1 MQNNDL
7 DPDEKKKEEK
17 RKANNEAAKRS
28 RAKKKAE
35 KEMAK
40 KRGKFMDD
48 EETEKTR
55 VRVAQHR
62 ERMNEETAAENRE
75 KTRVQTA
82 EYRERM
88 NEETAAIVREDNR
101 IRHIQQREEQDEE
114 TAAENREKTRV
125 HVAEH
130 RERMNEETAARVRE
144 EDRIRHQ
151 RFREEQEEYEAAHRR
166 EQENERRR
174 LARNLKHTKIKP
186 KDGLRTQEILEGS
199 FVVPLL
205 EESADAIG
213 KMDIACP
220 HCGALK
226 FKSESA
232 GLCCSSG
239 KVILTPFPRPPE
251 DILKRWKGQGPD
263 DLLFKQHSRDLN
275 NALCFSSIQV
285 NQRHFAGYNPSV
297 IFQGQ
302 MKHFVGPL
310 LPDDGSTPKFAQ
322 LYCFDPALETTQRFA
337 NMTIPT
343 GLSST
348 KKETLKKLLKEMQ
361 DIIKRENPFV
371 KDFLMILELEN
382 ENVLDG
388 TLVISASAR
397 PAGEHV
403 RRYNAPT
410 AFSEVSVLTNES
422 RYDIVV
428 RKRGG
433 GLRDISEL
441 NPKSMPLH
449 FTLLFPYGTSGWDME
464 VKHADGRRR
473 VTIREWYIYHSFS
486 RGNNQIFI
494 TEKS

>member
-1 MQNNDL
+1 MQKNDL
-7 DPDEKKKEEK
+7 EPDEEAKEK
-17 RKANNEAAKRS
+17 RKKANEKAKRY

-35 KEMAK
+35 KEAAK
-40 KRGKFMDD
+40 KSSP
-48 EETEKTR
+48 EEVERKEAEKK
-55 VRVAQHR
+55 
-62 ERMNEETAAENRE
+62 NEEKANAR
-75 KTRVQTA
+75 KRQSK
-82 EYRERM
+82 RRKLL
-88 NEETAAIVREDNR
+88 
-101 IRHIQQREEQDEE
+101 DEE
-114 TAAENREKTRV
+114 TAARVREDDRMR
-125 HVAEH
+125 HIQH
-130 RERMNEETAARVRE
+130 REEQDEETAARVRE
-144 EDRIRHQ
+144 EDRLRHQ
-151 RFREEQEEYEAAHRR
+151 RFREEQEEYEAAQRR

-186 KDGLRTQEILEGS
+186 KDGLRTQEILAGT

-322 LYCFDPALETTQRFA
+322 LYCFDPSLETTQRFA

-473 VTIREWYIYHSFS
+473 VTIREWYIYHTFS

-494 TEKS
+494 TEKL

>member
-1 MQNNDL
+1 MENNDL
-7 DPDEKKKEEK
+7 DEEAIEKK
-17 RKANNEAAKRS
+17 RKANEKAQRY

-35 KEMAK
+35 KEAAK
-40 KRGKFMDD
+40 KSSPEEVERKEAEKKNEEKADARKRQSKRRKLLD
-48 EETEKTR
+48 EET
-55 VRVAQHR
+55 V
-62 ERMNEETAAENRE
+62 AENRE
-75 KTRVQTA
+75 KTRVQ
-82 EYRERM
+82 
-88 NEETAAIVREDNR
+88 
-101 IRHIQQREEQDEE
+101 
-114 TAAENREKTRV
+114 
-125 HVAEH
+125 VAEH

-144 EDRIRHQ
+144 EDRLRHQ
-151 RFREEQEEYEAAHRR
+151 RFREEQEEYEAAQRR

-186 KDGLRTQEILEGS
+186 KDGLRTQEILAGT

-263 DLLFKQHSRDLN
+263 DLLFKKHSRDLN

-361 DIIKRENPFV
+361 DIIKRENPFF

-473 VTIREWYIYHSFS
+473 VTIREWYIYHTFS

-494 TEKS
+494 TEKL

>member
-40 KRGKFMDD
+40 KRGKFMD

-75 KTRVQTA
+75 KTRVQ
-82 EYRERM
+82 
-88 NEETAAIVREDNR
+88 
-101 IRHIQQREEQDEE
+101 
-114 TAAENREKTRV
+114 
-125 HVAEH
+125 VAEH

-144 EDRIRHQ
+144 ENRLRMQ
-151 RFREEQEEYEAAHRR
+151 RFREEQEEYEAAQRR

-186 KDGLRTQEILEGS
+186 KDGLRTQEILAGT

-449 FTLLFPYGTSGWDME
+449 FTLLFPYGTSGWDVE

-473 VTIREWYIYHSFS
+473 VTIREWYIYHTFS

-494 TEKS
+494 TEKL

>member
-1 MQNNDL
+1 MENNDL
-7 DPDEKKKEEK
+7 EPDEEAKEK
-17 RKANNEAAKRS
+17 IRKANEKAKRY

-35 KEMAK
+35 KEAAK
-40 KRGKFMDD
+40 KSSPEEVERKEAEKKNEEKANARKRQSKRRKLLD
-48 EETEKTR
+48 EET
-55 VRVAQHR
+55 V
-62 ERMNEETAAENRE
+62 AENRE
-75 KTRVQTA
+75 KTRVQ
-82 EYRERM
+82 
-88 NEETAAIVREDNR
+88 
-101 IRHIQQREEQDEE
+101 
-114 TAAENREKTRV
+114 
-125 HVAEH
+125 VAEH

-144 EDRIRHQ
+144 EDRLRHQ
-151 RFREEQEEYEAAHRR
+151 RFREEQEEYEAAQRR

-186 KDGLRTQEILEGS
+186 KDGLRTQEILAGT

>member
-1 MQNNDL
+1 MQNNDQ

-62 ERMNEETAAENRE
+62 ERMNEETAAR
-75 KTRVQTA
+75 
-82 EYRERM
+82 
-88 NEETAAIVREDNR
+88 VREDNR

-114 TAAENREKTRV
+114 TAA
-125 HVAEH
+125 
-130 RERMNEETAARVRE
+130 RVRE
-144 EDRIRHQ
+144 EDRLRHQ
-151 RFREEQEEYEAAHRR
+151 RFREEQEEYEAAQRR

-473 VTIREWYIYHSFS
+473 VTIREWYIYHTFS

-494 TEKS
+494 TEKL

>member
-40 KRGKFMDD
+40 KRGKFMD

-75 KTRVQTA
+75 KTRVQ
-82 EYRERM
+82 
-88 NEETAAIVREDNR
+88 
-101 IRHIQQREEQDEE
+101 
-114 TAAENREKTRV
+114 
-125 HVAEH
+125 VAEH
-130 RERMNEETAARVRE
+130 RERMNEETAVRVREENRIRNFNHREEQDEETAARVRE
-144 EDRIRHQ
+144 ENRLRMQ
-151 RFREEQEEYEAAHRR
+151 RFREEQEEYEAAQRR
-166 EQENERRR
+166 EQENEQRR
-174 LARNLKHTKIKP
+174 LARKLKDTKIKP

-263 DLLFKQHSRDLN
+263 DLLFKKHSRDLN

>member
-1 MQNNDL
+1 MKYNLYN
-7 DPDEKKKEEK
+7 
-17 RKANNEAAKRS
+17 
-28 RAKKKAE
+28 AKKKAE
-35 KEMAK
+35 EEEAK
-40 KRGKFMDD
+40 KNSTPEEVEKKD
-48 EETEKTR
+48 EEKKAKTR
-55 VRVAQHR
+55 KRQAKR
-62 ERMNEETAAENRE
+62 RKLMTEETAAENRE
-75 KTRVQTA
+75 KTRVQTV

-88 NEETAAIVREDNR
+88 TEETAARVREENR
-101 IRHIQQREEQDEE
+101 IRNFQRREEQDEE
-114 TAAENREKTRV
+114 TAARVREDDRIR
-125 HVAEH
+125 HIQH
-130 RERMNEETAARVRE
+130 REEQDEETAARVRE
-144 EDRIRHQ
+144 ENRLRMQ
-151 RFREEQEEYEAAHRR
+151 RFREEQEEYEAAQRR
-166 EQENERRR
+166 ELESERRR
-174 LARNLKHTKIKP
+174 LARKLKDTKIKP
-186 KDGLRTQEILEGS
+186 KDGLRTQEILAGT

-213 KMDIACP
+213 KMDVVCP

-251 DILKRWKGQGPD
+251 EILRRWTGQTPD
-263 DLLFKQHSRDLN
+263 DLLFKEHSRELN

-285 NQRHFAGYNPSV
+285 NQRTFAGYNPSV

-302 MKHFVGPL
+302 LKHLVGPL

-322 LYCFDPALETTQRFA
+322 LYCWDPALETTQRFA

-343 GLSST
+343 GLSSS

-361 DIIKRENPFV
+361 DVIKRENPFV
-371 KDFLMILELEN
+371 KDFQMILEFEN

-397 PAGEHV
+397 PAEEHV

-449 FTLLFPYGTSGWDME
+449 FTLLFPYGTYGWDVS

-473 VTIREWYIYHSFS
+473 VTIREWYIYHTFS
-486 RGNNQIFI
+486 RGNN
-494 TEKS
+494 

>member
-40 KRGKFMDD
+40 KRGKFMD

-75 KTRVQTA
+75 KTRVQVA
-82 EYRERM
+82 EHRERM
-88 NEETAAIVREDNR
+88 NEETAVRVREENRIRNFHHREEQDEETAARVREDNR

-114 TAAENREKTRV
+114 TAA
-125 HVAEH
+125 
-130 RERMNEETAARVRE
+130 RVRE
-144 EDRIRHQ
+144 EDRLRHQ
-151 RFREEQEEYEAAHRR
+151 RFREEQEEYEAAQRR

-186 KDGLRTQEILEGS
+186 KDGLRTQEILAGT

-449 FTLLFPYGTSGWDME
+449 FTLLFPYGTSGWDVE

-473 VTIREWYIYHSFS
+473 VTIREWYIYHTFS
-486 RGNNQIFI
+486 RGNNQIII
-494 TEKS
+494 TEKL